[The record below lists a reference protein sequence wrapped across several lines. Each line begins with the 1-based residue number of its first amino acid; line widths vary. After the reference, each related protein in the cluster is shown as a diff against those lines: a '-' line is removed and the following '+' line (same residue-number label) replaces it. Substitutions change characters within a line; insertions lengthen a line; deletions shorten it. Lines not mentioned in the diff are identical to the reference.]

1 MSSYIDLVD
10 TQKPEHNWEGHY
22 LLKEGDVFVEAGAFW
37 GRYGRIASKKVG
49 PQGRVV
55 LIEAS
60 PENQNTIE
68 ALIKRDDLTNVT
80 LVKGAVWSSK
90 GTSNFI
96 TWGNPAGHRLAKEDD
111 SKNYP
116 SNVSQVELLT
126 LDDIITN
133 LGIDVVNL
141 LSCDVE
147 GAEVEMVKGANG
159 LFRLGK
165 IRNVALA
172 AYHAPGNPEKIMEIL
187 GIKGFKALKYEE
199 GIVYGH
205 V

>member
-1 MSSYIDLVD
+1 MSSYIHLVD
-10 TQKPEHNWEGHY
+10 IGSPEHNWEGHY
-22 LLKEGDVFVEAGAFW
+22 LLKKGDVFVEAGAFW

-116 SNVSQVELLT
+116 SNVSQVELVT
-126 LDDIITN
+126 LDETLPSLVDHVDLLGCDI
-133 LGIDVVNL
+133 
-141 LSCDVE
+141 E
-147 GAEVEMVKGANG
+147 GAELEMVKGAKTLLEKG
-159 LFRLGK
+159 F
-165 IRNVALA
+165 IRNVAIG
-172 AYHAPGNPEKIMEIL
+172 AYHDPGKPEQIIEIL
-187 GIKGFKALKYEE
+187 RGHGFKALKYED
-199 GIVYGH
+199 GLVYGH
-205 V
+205 S